1 MQLAEESAEYKLEQT
16 EKRYSHEK
24 LIKNTLRMFEENE
37 VYPLDIIKLL

>member
-1 MQLAEESAEYKLEQT
+1 MTSENL
-16 EKRYSHEK
+16 RDEK